1 MLCLGFHSFALSW
14 ENHNCR
20 NVNNKVLG
28 EFVLVFQ
35 DLNVRKLFLI
45 FMLTANIFSLYA
57 VCLLYNFIK
66 YGFKV

>member
-1 MLCLGFHSFALSW
+1 MLSW

-20 NVNNKVLG
+20 NVNNNVLG

-66 YGFKV
+66 YGSKV